1 MQGFVSF
8 DDIVRTSTRIAFTE
22 NDLTVAASVLKAGRE
37 KDRDLVMGA
46 TGIAANGQEFLDL
59 ANRGIVV
66 FTSRHQL
73 NASFL
78 FTKNDAGRSLF
89 GSQKAVYTAYVNS
102 FDDDEWAVGSVF
114 KMWTMAMT
122 SIGNVYRGNGY
133 R

>member
-1 MQGFVSF
+1 MQGFVSL
-8 DDIVRTSTRIAFTE
+8 DDIIRTSTRISFTE
-22 NDLTVAASVLKAGRE
+22 NDLTVATSVLKAGRE
-37 KDRDLVMGA
+37 KGRDLVMGA
-46 TGIAANGQEFLDL
+46 SGIAANGQEFLEL
-59 ANRGIVV
+59 ASKGIVV

-89 GSQKAVYTAYVNS
+89 GNQKAVYTAYVNS